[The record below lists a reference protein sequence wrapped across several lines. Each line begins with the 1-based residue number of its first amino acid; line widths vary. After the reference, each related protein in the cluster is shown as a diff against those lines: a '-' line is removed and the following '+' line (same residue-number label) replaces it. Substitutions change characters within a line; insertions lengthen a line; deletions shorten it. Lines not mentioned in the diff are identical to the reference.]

1 MKLKAIVALSLASL
15 SLHAQ
20 RISPEDDIV
29 RRWLFEGKAP
39 AAAAFLDAT
48 LLISDD
54 RAPEEKIRLFLLNAV
69 AHAEMGSY
77 TSAYRRVRQ
86 AEDLLEWTSF
96 RDRLTYD
103 DKARDRIR
111 SSIDLTLHDI
121 RRSEGRARNEDMP

>member
-1 MKLKAIVALSLASL
+1 MRRLVIFALGFAPLPIC
-15 SLHAQ
+15 AQ

-29 RRWLFEGKAP
+29 RRWLAEGKAS

-54 RAPEEKIRLFLLNAV
+54 RAPEERIRLFLLNAV
-69 AHAEMGSY
+69 AQAETGAY
-77 TSAYRRVRQ
+77 TAAYRRVRQ

-121 RRSEGRARNEDMP
+121 RRAEGKARNEEMQ

>member
-1 MKLKAIVALSLASL
+1 MRSVAILVLSFASL
-15 SLHAQ
+15 GLFAQ

-29 RRWLFEGKAP
+29 RRWLSEGKAP

-54 RAPEEKIRLFLLNAV
+54 RPPEEKIRLFLLNAI

-77 TSAYRRVRQ
+77 PSAYRRVRQ

-121 RRSEGRARNEDMP
+121 RRAEGRSQNEEMP